1 MIIGIDY
8 RQIVSDMQNVKK
20 RSLAFVDDDHDKQQV
35 NKTCIGSGNQ
45 DKKKQPEDVII
56 K

>member
-20 RSLAFVDDDHDKQQV
+20 RSLAFTNDDDKQQV
-35 NKTCIGSGNQ
+35 NKNCYMNYGISKMWGRGETFQ
-45 DKKKQPEDVII
+45 
-56 K
+56 

>member
-20 RSLAFVDDDHDKQQV
+20 RSLAFVDDDEKQQV
-35 NKTCIGSGNQ
+35 NKNCYM
-45 DKKKQPEDVII
+45 KYK
-56 K
+56 

>member
-20 RSLAFVDDDHDKQQV
+20 RSLAFIDDDKQQV
-35 NKTCIGSGNQ
+35 NKNCYMNYEISKMWGRGETFQ
-45 DKKKQPEDVII
+45 
-56 K
+56 